1 MNVTVIDVY
10 PGHSLVEYEDAD
22 GFLQRRSIP
31 QELRHITT
39 RGPASMPD
47 EIVAMGL
54 EHSNVDLVAALGDE
68 LPPIRVRDLE
78 DKLRRAGLWTQQ
90 DYQEKSNAISGVWQ
104 RLRGVDVTTIMNAAF
119 KRLGG

>member
-10 PGHSLVEYEDAD
+10 PNHSLIEYEDENNYICRKI
-22 GFLQRRSIP
+22 LP
-31 QELRHITT
+31 QELRHVTT

-54 EHSNVDLVAALGDE
+54 EYSNVDLVAALGDE